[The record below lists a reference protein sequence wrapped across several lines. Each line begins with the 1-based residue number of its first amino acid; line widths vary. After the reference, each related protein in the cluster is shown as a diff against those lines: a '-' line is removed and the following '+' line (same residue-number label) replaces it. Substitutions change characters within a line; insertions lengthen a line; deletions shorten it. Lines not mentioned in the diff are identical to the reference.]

1 MTVAFHRMHGSGAC
15 AAVSILRRAD
25 LVEQKVRVTQAG
37 GSLIITWTSEGN
49 HVIMTGPATHVFKGK
64 FA

>member
-1 MTVAFHRMHGSGAC
+1 MTVAFHKMHGSGAC

-25 LVEQKVRVTQAG
+25 LVEQKARVTQAG

-49 HVIMTGPATHVFKGK
+49 PVIMTGPATHVFKGK